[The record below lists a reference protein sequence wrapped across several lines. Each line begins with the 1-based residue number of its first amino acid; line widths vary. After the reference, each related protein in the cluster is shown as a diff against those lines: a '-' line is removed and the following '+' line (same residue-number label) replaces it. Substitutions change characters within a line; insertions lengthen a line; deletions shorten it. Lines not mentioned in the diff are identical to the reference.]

1 MLKKTS
7 TRFSRLSKSGL
18 KKWPLN
24 YTVKPTLAASASL
37 CIYFCIFV
45 FEYDHRIKMATTS
58 TNLLNIPMDDST
70 LILIG
75 YFFFFV
81 YFSLTNNPGVLFYST
96 AFKNVLFFLFF
107 GGIFFFFLSLI
118 SFAKMGMNLQE
129 LC

>member
-75 YFFFFV
+75 YFFFV

-96 AFKNVLFFLFF
+96 AFKNVLFFYFLEGFS
-107 GGIFFFFLSLI
+107 FFFLSLI